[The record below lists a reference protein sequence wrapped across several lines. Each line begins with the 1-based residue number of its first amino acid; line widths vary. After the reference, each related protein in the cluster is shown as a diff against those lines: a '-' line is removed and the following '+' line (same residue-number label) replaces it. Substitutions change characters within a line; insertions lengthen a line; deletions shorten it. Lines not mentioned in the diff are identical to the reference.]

1 MSHQRTIPTKQGT
14 KRASSIVFIVI
25 GALAVGLVMVMAVR
39 VIGNLHAPPNF
50 DLGVGGDDRGQE
62 RLAATQV
69 IAPVDG
75 FDFPVGP
82 PDAKKY
88 YNAQPFQKNNHLGE
102 DWNGV
107 GGGNTDKGD
116 PVFSIA
122 IGKVVS
128 AEDAGPGWGNVV
140 RVHHNVGSSDTPKI
154 IESLYAHLDQMDVN
168 VGQTLQRGQKIGTI
182 GDAHG
187 AYWAHLHFEMRW
199 DPNLPLGG
207 GYSTDTTGFLVPTKY
222 IKAHR
227 EMNN

>member
-1 MSHQRTIPTKQGT
+1 MGHQRTFASNQGA
-14 KRASSIVFIVI
+14 KRGPSIVLIVI
-25 GALAVGLVMVMAVR
+25 GALVIGLVMVIAIRIMSV
-39 VIGNLHAPPNF
+39 LHAPMNL
-50 DLGVGGDDRGQE
+50 DLGIGGDEGQE
-62 RLAATQV
+62 RLAKRRV
-69 IAPVDG
+69 ISPVDG

-88 YNAQPFQKNNHLGE
+88 YNAQPFQKNDHLGE

-116 PVFSIA
+116 PVYSTA
-122 IGKVVS
+122 DGEVSS

-140 RVHHNVGSSDTPKI
+140 RVQHNVGTETNPKI
-154 IESLYAHLDQMDVN
+154 IESLYAHLDHMDVIA
-168 VGQTLQRGQKIGTI
+168 GQSLKRGQKIGTI

-199 DPNLPLGG
+199 DPNMPLGG
-207 GYSTDTTGFLVPTKY
+207 GYSKDTTGFLIPTQY

-227 EMNN
+227 TMNN